1 MKLVEINT
9 VETELRG
16 KVTIASDEEPASLE
30 ITGADVDGLPN
41 DYVLSVGSM
50 LFAPGKVYIATDD
63 GSFSDMGGE

>member
-1 MKLVEINT
+1 MKLIEINT
-9 VETELRG
+9 VETPLKG
-16 KVTIASDEEPASLE
+16 KVTIASDTEPTSLT

-50 LFAPGKVYIATDD
+50 LFASGKVYIATAD